1 MSAKAEVKTY
11 AEIIRGLIHEISEA
25 VDGLTDE
32 QVNWDPPWHDSNS
45 LYIVATHALECTRA
59 YVLNIVCGL
68 PVGRDRPA
76 EFRASGSA
84 TALEAF
90 AHEFSTEID
99 KELSKMDPKR
109 LDHHAV
115 PPQEVWG
122 QGQTHEISGR
132 WALAHMI
139 EHMGIHLGEMHV
151 TRDLALLEVSG

>member
-1 MSAKAEVKTY
+1 MSADTEVKNY
-11 AEIIRGLIHEISEA
+11 AEFIRGLIHEISEA

-68 PVGRDRPA
+68 PVARDRPA
-76 EFRASGSA
+76 EFRAAGA
-84 TALEAF
+84 TAALEAL
-90 AHEFSTEID
+90 AQELSAEID
-99 KELSKMDPKR
+99 EALSKMDPKR

-122 QGQTHEISGR
+122 QGEPREISGR
-132 WALAHMI
+132 WAL
-139 EHMGIHLGEMHV
+139 
-151 TRDLALLEVSG
+151 LEVQS